1 MSSNTHFSYKDITQL
16 SLAISVAC
24 LGLHFYHAGY
34 WAFEHWG
41 LTNRI
46 TDRILQV
53 VQNTGMLAGVTIHSV
68 IVLFLGLSLTGA
80 PARKSVEVS
89 RRGIVVYLVAGAAL
103 YCGGPVVFARAGDP
117 MGTILVYFG
126 CTTLG
131 YLLLLMGGSRL
142 RRMLRLPGA
151 TDDPFGRKRS
161 GFPQE
166 RRRIDHGL
174 SLSLKA
180 EHTFNGKTMSSW
192 VNLINPRRGILILGG
207 PGSGKSRFI
216 IEPLIRQLMAKG
228 VGIFLYD
235 FKFPALTGLV
245 YRCFAANRDKYPA
258 FAKFGCIQF
267 GDLSRSH
274 RCNVLAPET
283 LEWVSDALG
292 AARTILLSLNKS
304 WVQEQGKF
312 FVESPVNF
320 LGALIWYLRKYQGGK
335 YCTLPHAIELAQ
347 QPYES
352 LFPVLEAE
360 PEIESLIRPFVEA
373 QTNKSFEMLDGQIAS
388 ARIPLSRLA
397 SPDLYYILTGNDF
410 SLTINDPAAPR
421 ILCLGGDPK
430 RQEALGPILS
440 LYIDRLN
447 RLCNR
452 PGRYPLAMVC
462 DEFATVRA
470 YSVATTL
477 ATARSNDIIPLLAV
491 QDLSQLRVQYT
502 RDEADVFMNIS
513 GNLFCGQ
520 VGGETARWVSERFP
534 SIQRERVGFT
544 LNSSDT
550 HENVSVH
557 WEPSVTPA
565 TVAGLSSGEF
575 VGVLSDEPG
584 REMELKAFH
593 GRLVLPEGRDDR
605 ASGGEV
611 ELPLVREVD
620 EKVVKACFE
629 QVRADIRTLIA
640 MGHRGLN
647 NNKS

>member
-1 MSSNTHFSYKDITQL
+1 MNSSAHSAKQDITRL
-16 SLAISVAC
+16 SGAISVAC

-46 TDRILQV
+46 TDRILLA
-53 VQNTGMLAGVTIHSV
+53 VQDTGVLGGVTIHAI
-68 IVLFLGLSLTGA
+68 IVLFLGLSLTGM

-89 RRGIVVYLVAGAAL
+89 WRSIGVYLLAGLLLFCASPLA
-103 YCGGPVVFARAGDP
+103 FMRTGDP
-117 MGTILVYFG
+117 MVTIWAYFFF
-126 CTTLG
+126 TTLG
-131 YLLLLMGGSRL
+131 YLFLVTGGSRL
-142 RRMLRLPGA
+142 RRMLFLPGA
-151 TDDPFGRKRS
+151 KDDPFGRKRS

-174 SLSLKA
+174 SLSLRA
-180 EHTFNGKTMSSW
+180 EHTFNGKTMASW
-192 VNLINPRRGILILGG
+192 VNLVNPRRGILILGG

-235 FKFPALTGLV
+235 FKSPVLTGLV
-245 YRCFAANRDKYPA
+245 YRCFLANREKYPA
-258 FAKFGCIQF
+258 GAKFCCIQF

-274 RCNVLAPET
+274 RCNVLAPDT

-292 AARTILLSLNKS
+292 AARTILLSLNRTWIHK
-304 WVQEQGKF
+304 QGEF

-347 QPYES
+347 QSYES
-352 LFPVLEAE
+352 LFPILEAE
-360 PEIESLIRPFVEA
+360 PEIESLIRPFIEA

-397 SPDLYYILTGNDF
+397 SPDLYYILTGNDL
-410 SLTINDPAAPR
+410 SLAINDPAAPR
-421 ILCLGGDPK
+421 ILCLGGDPR
-430 RQEALGPILS
+430 RQEALAPILS

-470 YSVATTL
+470 YSVATTI
-477 ATARSNDIIPLLAV
+477 ATARSNDIIPVLAV

-534 SIQRERVGFT
+534 QVQRERVGFT
-544 LNSSDT
+544 TNSSDT
-550 HENVSVH
+550 AATISTH
-557 WEPSVTPA
+557 WEPSVTAA

-584 REMELKAFH
+584 KEMELKAFH
-593 GRLVLPEGRDDR
+593 GRLVLEDDALPGEGV
-605 ASGGEV
+605 AF
-611 ELPLVREVD
+611 ELPVVKAVD
-620 EKVVKACFE
+620 AKVVKACFE
-629 QVRADIRTLIA
+629 QVREDIRALIA
-640 MGHRGLN
+640 EGHRRLN
-647 NNKS
+647 SVVVR

>member
-1 MSSNTHFSYKDITQL
+1 MQTSAHSSYRDITRL
-16 SLAISVAC
+16 SGAISVAC
-24 LGLHFYHAGY
+24 LGLHFYHTGY

-41 LTNRI
+41 FTNRI
-46 TDRILQV
+46 TDRILAV
-53 VQNTGMLAGVTIHSV
+53 VQGTGLLGGVTIHAV

-89 RRGIVVYLVAGAAL
+89 RRSIVGYLLAGALLFCASPL
-103 YCGGPVVFARAGDP
+103 VFMWAADP
-117 MGTILVYFG
+117 MATIGAYFFF
-126 CTTLG
+126 TVLG

-142 RRMLRLPGA
+142 RRLLSVPGA
-151 TDDPFGRKRS
+151 ADDPFGRKRG

-174 SLSLKA
+174 SLSLRA
-180 EHTFNGKTMSSW
+180 EHVFNGKTMSSW
-192 VNLINPRRGILILGG
+192 VNLVNPRRGILILGG
-207 PGSGKSRFI
+207 PGSGKSRYI

-235 FKFPALTGLV
+235 FKSPVLTGLV
-245 YRCFAANRDKYPA
+245 YRCFLANREKYPA
-258 FAKFGCIQF
+258 GARFCCIQF

-283 LEWVSDALG
+283 LGWVSDALG
-292 AARTILLSLNKS
+292 AARTILLSLNKT
-304 WVQEQGKF
+304 WIHKQGEF

-320 LGALIWYLRKYQGGK
+320 LGALIWYLRKYQGGR

-347 QPYES
+347 QPYEA
-352 LFPVLEAE
+352 LFPILEAE

-397 SPDLYYILTGNDF
+397 SPDLYYILTGND
-410 SLTINDPAAPR
+410 LPLAINDPAAPR
-421 ILCLGGDPK
+421 IFCLGGDPG
-430 RQEALGPILS
+430 RQEALAPILS

-447 RLCNR
+447 RLCNQ

-470 YSVATTL
+470 YSLATTL
-477 ATARSNDIIPLLAV
+477 ATARSNDIIPILAV
-491 QDLSQLRVQYT
+491 QDLSQLRGLYT

-520 VGGETARWVSERFP
+520 VGGETARWVAERFP
-534 SIQRERVGFT
+534 QVQRERVGFT
-544 LNSSDT
+544 TNSSDT
-550 HENVSVH
+550 AATVSVH

-593 GRLVLPEGRDDR
+593 GRLVLDL
-605 ASGGEV
+605 SGGDDSSAAV
-611 ELPLVREVD
+611 ELPVVRAVD
-620 EKVVKACFE
+620 AGTVQVCFE
-629 QVRADIRTLIA
+629 RVRGEIRMLVA
-640 MGHRGLN
+640 EGHRKLGTTR
-647 NNKS
+647 